1 MGNLSHIVVS
11 KSSLENTRNPFSTKL
26 TIMGSYK
33 VGIWHAWCCQKGCE
47 ICSSLVQKKK
57 LKKIHFASYMLPKEQ
72 TTNIWSQGI
81 LGVDTTSILF

>member
-47 ICSSLVQKKK
+47 I
-57 LKKIHFASYMLPKEQ
+57 HFASYMLPKEQ